1 LASRELT
8 FLSIDDVGGRVTT
21 RRPHHPFV
29 YNLAAIEDSGAQIC
43 AFGWMTAELSAWNRI
58 LNNPLNSARQS

>member
-1 LASRELT
+1 
-8 FLSIDDVGGRVTT
+8 
-21 RRPHHPFV
+21 V